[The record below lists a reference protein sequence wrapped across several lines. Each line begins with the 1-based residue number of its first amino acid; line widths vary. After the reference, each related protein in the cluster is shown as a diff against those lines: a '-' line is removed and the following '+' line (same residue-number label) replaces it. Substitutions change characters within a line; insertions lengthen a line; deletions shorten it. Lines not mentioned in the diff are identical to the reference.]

1 MHRPIRSLA
10 LTLAATA
17 ALGAWTA
24 CQPAASGQMAQGPAS
39 GTGEK
44 GEAMPGGADWKE
56 VDRLIEEDRYQAA
69 LDRAEEILGAARAS
83 GDEEEQTR
91 ALVRAVQLRMG
102 LHGYETAVRFLSE
115 QPWPEDSL
123 QRTVLDLFYAH
134 SLVVYLRVYSWEIAQ
149 RERVAGDD
157 DVDLTA
163 WTREQIVGA
172 AERAF
177 AAAWEQR
184 GAWGTR
190 SVAAVGEYAEPGDYP
205 ERIRGTLRDAVTYLW
220 VELLADSSLW
230 EPADSNRLFLLDV
243 GELLAGP
250 AGSPELTDPA
260 VHPLIKIA
268 LLLDDLESWH
278 RAGGRLEAAFEA
290 RRSLAERLHAALSQ
304 EDDRAL
310 VRERLEGDLDRLGR
324 EQAWWS
330 VGMATLAEMVQQET
344 APDALVRA
352 RALALA
358 GEEAHP
364 ERLGGR
370 RCRALRL
377 MIEAPSY
384 GLQAMSHDGA
394 DRRSLVVRHQNL
406 PELHFRAYRFD
417 LRSRVERSR
426 DYNLLPAWRE
436 IASIVA
442 GQVPTAE
449 WSVELPATEDF
460 RTHDTY
466 VVPPLSEPGGYVIA
480 TSAREGFGRAD
491 NRRGA
496 VVLIVGDLVLAAES
510 DEESW
515 RLTARSGRSGDP
527 VAGARLALYRADY
540 RQGHRRV
547 AETTTDEAGV
557 AVLARQ
563 GDERGGGFFL
573 LGESEGGSA
582 LLELQGVGRHREPG
596 EPTASLVYTDR
607 SVYRP
612 RQEVLWKVVAYQR
625 GATAERYAT
634 LAERGLHVE
643 LVDANGEVV
652 AGTDVTTNQYGSAS
666 GRFAIPEGRL
676 LGEWQIRTDLRGASA
691 LRVEEYKRPTFEVT
705 LAEPDEALRLNRP
718 AELGGEARYYFGL
731 PVAAGE
737 ARWQVVREP
746 VYPLWW
752 GWWGW
757 PVPEQGSET
766 VAAGAESLGS
776 DGRFTV
782 AFTPAADERLAGT
795 GVSYSYRLSV
805 DVTDEGGET
814 RSASRSFRLG
824 FVAVEARIDL
834 GAGFLVAGEPARA
847 TVARTDLDGTPRA
860 GAGSWRLVRLE
871 QPPETLLPAE
881 QPRPEPP
888 AELAGFR
895 TEGDRLRPR
904 WDPAYRAEEVLRMW
918 PDGEEVAAGRLDH
931 GADGTAELSLPA
943 LEPGPYRL
951 LYATEDPF
959 GAVAETRS
967 EIVVAGGEGSRLAL
981 PGLLAVEGASVA
993 PGGVLRAL
1001 AHTGLAGQQM
1011 ELEVRRPGGRVER
1024 YRLAADGGPHLI
1036 ELPIDAGDRGGVALR
1051 LVLLRDHQEIGVE
1064 RSVFVPWDD
1073 RKLAVSFASFRDRL
1087 RPGQSETWRVEVTGA
1102 DGETLAAG
1110 AAEILAYMYD
1120 RSLDLFAP
1128 HRPPDPMQMLPPG
1141 ASLPWRRAGLG
1152 AVAESWV
1159 DQEGWVPRADYPTLT
1174 EVSLKF
1180 LDAYGIGGPGRR
1192 GGALGYL
1199 GQART
1204 AEAPMMVA
1212 DQAAAPSPAE
1222 AKAESAEGRD
1232 GEADG
1237 EGTVPAEEPELRTD
1251 FAETAF
1257 WEPHL
1262 ITDADGSVA
1271 FEFTVPD
1278 AVTEWNVWVHA
1289 LTRDLRAGSLA
1300 ERTKTVKELLVR
1312 PYLPR
1317 FLREGDEAVLRVAVN
1332 NAGETRLAGT
1342 LDFEILD
1349 PADGER
1355 SLLGEFGLDTA
1366 RAHGV
1371 PFTVEAGGGT
1381 TLEFPVRV
1389 PARVGEIAFR
1399 VVGRSGDLSDGELRP
1414 LPVLPGRFHLVQSR
1428 FAALRDAD
1436 RRELSFP
1443 RMTEQDPSLI
1453 HDQLVVTLDAQLF
1466 YGVLSALP
1474 YLVDYPYE
1482 CTEQTLNRFLSTGIV
1497 SSVFERYPAVAEMAA
1512 RMAER
1517 ETRYEAWTADDPNRT
1532 MQLVET
1538 PWLALSRGGAE
1549 APDDLIRVLDPAIA
1563 KAQRTASLAELERSQ
1578 TAIGGFPWWPGGPP
1592 SPYMTLYILYGFSK
1606 ALEFGVEVPRPM
1618 VERAWSYVHR
1628 HYLDTLVR
1636 ESIAKD
1642 CCWEMVTFLGYVLS
1656 AYPDESWTGGVFDA
1670 TERQRM
1676 LDFSWEHWTDHSPM
1690 LKLFLALTLERR
1702 GRSEDALRVIE
1713 SVMDSAKT
1721 DRDLG
1726 TYWAPEARA
1735 WLWYN
1740 DTVETH
1746 AMALRAISEIL
1757 PDDPRRD
1764 GLVQWLFLNKQ
1775 LNHWKST
1782 RTTAEAIYSLVW
1794 HLERA
1799 GELGVTEAATVT
1811 IGPRVESFTFD
1822 PAVYSGR
1829 DVQVVVPGVEIE
1841 PETMSTV
1848 VVEKETPGL
1857 LFASAT
1863 WHFSTEELPERADG
1877 DLFAVERRYFRRL
1890 HRGDEWV
1897 IEPLTEGTRLEVG
1910 DQVEVQL
1917 SITARHAAEYVHLRD
1932 PRPAGFEPESL
1943 ASGYRWDLGIGRY
1956 EAIRDSGT
1964 DFFIEWLPA
1973 GEYTLKHRLRANV
1986 TGTFRAAPAQLQS
1999 MYAPEFAAHSSG
2011 RAISIVP

>member
-1 MHRPIRSLA
+1 MHRPTRTLA
-10 LTLAATA
+10 LTLVLAA
-17 ALGAWTA
+17 ALGAWTG
-24 CQPAASGQMAQGPAS
+24 CQPAVRGQETEPPD
-39 GTGEK
+39 TGAGAK
-44 GEAMPGGADWKE
+44 GEAMPEGGDWKD

-69 LDRAEEILGAARAS
+69 LDRVEEILAAARAS

-91 ALVRAVQLRMG
+91 ALVRGVQLRMG
-102 LHGYETAVRFLSE
+102 LHGYETAVRFLAG
-115 QPWPEDSL
+115 QARPGDPL
-123 QRTVLDLFYAH
+123 QQTVLDLFYAH
-134 SLVVYLRVYSWEIAQ
+134 SLVQYRRVYSWEIAQ
-149 RERVAGDD
+149 RERVVGDEE
-157 DVDLTA
+157 VDLAA
-163 WTREQIVGA
+163 WTGEQIVTA
-172 AERAF
+172 AARAF
-177 AAAWEQR
+177 AAAWGR
-184 GAWGTR
+184 RASWGTET
-190 SVAAVGEYAEPGDYP
+190 VAAVGEYVAAGDYP
-205 ERIRGTLRDAVTYLW
+205 AHIRGTLRDAVTYLW

-230 EPADSNRLFLLDV
+230 EPEDSNRLFLLDV

-250 AGSPELTDPA
+250 AGSPDPA
-260 VHPLIKIA
+260 DPTVHPLTKIA
-268 LLLDDLESWH
+268 VLLHDLASWH
-278 RAGGRLEAAFEA
+278 RRAGRLEAAFEA
-290 RRSLAERLHAALSQ
+290 ERSLAERLHAAFEQ
-304 EDDRAL
+304 EEDRAAVRAEL
-310 VRERLEGDLDRLGR
+310 VADLDRLG
-324 EQAWWS
+324 EESPWWS
-330 VGMATLAEMVQQET
+330 VGMATRAEMVRQEP

-352 RALALA
+352 REIALA

-364 ERLGGR
+364 ASIGGR
-370 RCRALRL
+370 RCRAVRVS
-377 MIEAPSY
+377 IEAPAYS
-384 GLQAMSHDGA
+384 LTAMSHDGP
-394 DRRSLVVRHQNL
+394 DRRSLLVQHQNV

-417 LRSRVERSR
+417 LRSRVEGSR

-436 IASIVA
+436 IAAIVA
-442 GQVPTAE
+442 DESPVAE
-449 WSVELPATEDF
+449 WSLALPATEDF

-466 VVPPLSEPGGYVIA
+466 VVPPLTEPGAYVVA
-480 TSAREGFGRAD
+480 ASARAGFRRAD

-496 VVLIVGDLVLAAES
+496 VVLVVTDLVLAAEHE
-510 DEESW
+510 DGGW
-515 RLTARSGRSGDP
+515 RVTARSGRTGDP
-527 VAGARLALYRADY
+527 IAGAGLTLYQAGY
-540 RQGHRRV
+540 RQGHRRA
-547 AETTTDEAGV
+547 AEATTDERGV
-557 AVLARQ
+557 ASLPRRGA
-563 GDERGGGFFL
+563 ERGGGFFL
-573 LGESEGGSA
+573 LGESGAERA
-582 LLELQGVGRHREPG
+582 LLELQPLWRPT
-596 EPTASLVYTDR
+596 EPTETTAALVYTDR

-612 RQEVLWKVVAYQR
+612 GQEVLWKVVAYRR
-625 GATAERYAT
+625 GAAAERYAT
-634 LAERGLHVE
+634 LPGRAVRVE

-652 AGTDVTTNQYGSAS
+652 ADAAVTTNEHGSAS

-676 LGEWQIRTDLRGASA
+676 LGQWQIRTDPTGGSS

-705 LAEPDEALRLNRP
+705 LAEPDAALRLNRP
-718 AELGGEARYYFGL
+718 AELAGEARYYFGL

-746 VYPLWW
+746 VVPLWW

-757 PVPEQGSET
+757 PPPREGAET
-766 VAAGAESLGS
+766 VAAGVATLDPE
-776 DGRFTV
+776 GRFTI
-782 AFTPAADERLAGT
+782 AFTPAADERLAGS

-847 TVARTDLDGTPRA
+847 TVVRTDLDGTPRA
-860 GAGSWRLVRLE
+860 GEGSWRLVRLA

-888 AELAGFR
+888 AALAGFR

-904 WDPAYRAEEVLRMW
+904 WETGYRVEEVLRQW
-918 PDGEEVAAGRLDH
+918 GDGEEIATGRLAH
-931 GADGTAELSLPA
+931 GADGSGEVELPA
-943 LEPGPYRL
+943 LTPGPYRL
-951 LYATEDPF
+951 LYTTADPF
-959 GAVAETRS
+959 GAVFEARAEV
-967 EIVVAGGEGSRLAL
+967 VVAGDDGGRLAL
-981 PGLLAVEGASVA
+981 PGLLAVEATSVA

-1001 AHTGLAGQQM
+1001 VHSGLADQRM
-1011 ELEVRRPGGRVER
+1011 ELEIHRPGGRVER
-1024 YRLAADGGPHLI
+1024 RDLAAGGGPRLI
-1036 ELPIDAGDRGGVALR
+1036 ELPVGMEDRGGLALR
-1051 LVLLRDHQEIGVE
+1051 LVLLRDHQEIAIGRTVL
-1064 RSVFVPWDD
+1064 VPWDD
-1073 RKLAVSFASFRDRL
+1073 RELAVSFATFRDLL
-1087 RPGQSETWRVEVTGA
+1087 RPGQTETWRVRLAGA
-1102 DGETLAAG
+1102 DEEALAAG
-1110 AAEILAYMYD
+1110 AAEVLAYMYD

-1128 HRPPDPMQMLPPG
+1128 HEPPSPLRLLPGG
-1141 ASLPWRRAGLG
+1141 ADLPWRQTALG
-1152 AVAESWV
+1152 ASGESWV
-1159 DQEGWVPRADYPTLT
+1159 DQEDWARGAEYPFLV
-1174 EVSLKF
+1174 EPSLEF

-1192 GGALGYL
+1192 GGPMAYL
-1199 GQART
+1199 QSVGAPAPRVADEADRMESPMADARKAAGE
-1204 AEAPMMVA
+1204 AEAAEPP
-1212 DQAAAPSPAE
+1212 APPE
-1222 AKAESAEGRD
+1222 
-1232 GEADG
+1232 
-1237 EGTVPAEEPELRTD
+1237 EEPELRTD

-1262 ITDADGSVA
+1262 VTDADGAVA

-1289 LTRDLRAGSLA
+1289 LTRDLRAGSLT
-1300 ERTKTVKELLVR
+1300 ERVKTVKELLVR

-1342 LDFEILD
+1342 IDFDILD
-1349 PADGER
+1349 PADGES
-1355 SLLGEFGLDTA
+1355 SLLAEFGLDAA

-1371 PFTVEAGGGT
+1371 PFAVEPGGGT

-1389 PARVGEIAFR
+1389 PSRVGEVAFR
-1399 VVGRSGDLSDGELRP
+1399 VVGRAGDLSDGELRP
-1414 LPVLPGRFHLVQSR
+1414 LPVLPGRFHLIESR
-1428 FAALRDAD
+1428 FAALSDAD

-1443 RMTEQDPSLI
+1443 RMTEPDPTLL

-1466 YGVLSALP
+1466 YGVLAALP

-1497 SSVFERYPAVAEMAA
+1497 SSVFDRYPAVAEMAA
-1512 RMAER
+1512 SLAAR
-1517 ETRYEAWTADDPNRT
+1517 ETRYEAWTADDPNRA

-1538 PWLALSRGGAE
+1538 PWLAVSRGGAE
-1549 APDDLIRVLDPAIA
+1549 APEELLRVLDPAVA
-1563 KAQRTASLAELERSQ
+1563 AAQRAAALADLERAQ

-1618 VERAWSYVHR
+1618 IERAWSYVHR

-1636 ESIAKD
+1636 ESIDED

-1670 TERQRM
+1670 AERRRM
-1676 LDFSWEHWTDHSPM
+1676 LDFSWQHWSDHSPM
-1690 LKLFLALTLERR
+1690 LKLFLALTLERS
-1702 GRSEDALRVIE
+1702 GRSEDARLVVE
-1713 SVMDSAKT
+1713 SVMDSART

-1746 AMALRAISEIL
+1746 AAALRALAEIA

-1799 GELGVTEAATVT
+1799 GELGTAEAATVT
-1811 IGPRVESFTFD
+1811 VGPRVESFAFD
-1822 PAVYSGR
+1822 PAAYTGKE
-1829 DVQVVVPGVEIE
+1829 VQLVIPGVEID
-1841 PETMSTV
+1841 PRTMSTV

-1863 WHFSTEELPERADG
+1863 WHYSTEKLPAKAEG
-1877 DLFAVERRYFRRL
+1877 DLFRVERSYFRRL
-1890 HRGDEWV
+1890 QRGGEWV
-1897 IEPLTEGTRLEVG
+1897 LEPLAQGDRLEVG

-1917 SITARHAAEYVHLRD
+1917 AIAARHAAEYVHLRD

-1956 EAIRDSGT
+1956 EEVRDSGT
-1964 DFFIEWLPA
+1964 SFFIEWLPA

-1986 TGTFRAAPAQLQS
+1986 AGTFKAAPAQLQS
-1999 MYAPEFAAHSSG
+1999 MYAPEFAAHSAG
-2011 RAISIVP
+2011 EVLAIEP